1 MVELG
6 YDDNRMPL
14 TIIDL
19 PGRVFE
25 CCYNIII
32 VLVLVVMKVGYIYI
46 IPLCND
52 DVCICR

>member
-1 MVELG
+1 MFELG
-6 YDDNRMPL
+6 HDDNRMPL

-32 VLVLVVMKVGYIYI
+32 VLVVVLKVGYII
-46 IPLCND
+46 IYTT
-52 DVCICR
+52 V